1 MQLMATLRTSVNIA
15 VATALL
21 GMSSLASAERIEE
34 TPSAGAMVADAVLAR
49 PLYFVLSQAGA
60 LIYGATL
67 PFTLLGGNADQ
78 AAETLVVTPLQA
90 AFVRCL
96 GCGNIENEVG
106 SLNEGDGKRIRHF
119 VMLSGGVSQE
129 KSFVGEKFMSGGLY
143 LGTHFSLLDNS
154 RFDVMLGGRQLMAS
168 EKDVGD
174 ESLNSLE
181 IVSRF
186 GKAVNGW
193 LELSGKLGLSRW
205 KYKVDSDV
213 DTTGISDIKASSVD
227 FFWGVGAAAQVSGN
241 WRVGLDYTRYDLT
254 VEDNITLS
262 GVAATDADALAFQAR
277 LADGVDTNLELLDLN
292 ITYMF

>member
-96 GCGNIENEVG
+96 GCGKVENEVG

-119 VMLSGGVSQE
+119 VMLSGGAAQLDTD
-129 KSFVGEKFMSGGLY
+129 GETGNGATYGLY
-143 LGTHFSLLDNS
+143 LGTHFELTDKS
-154 RFDVMLGGRQLMAS
+154 RFDVMLGAKRLAETEIKAS
-168 EKDVGD
+168 TGTFKD
-174 ESLNSLE
+174 SATSYQ

-186 GKAVNGW
+186 GREVFGNVD
-193 LELSGKLGLSRW
+193 LMFKLGAHHWSAERKLNTGS
-205 KYKVDSDV
+205 KG
-213 DTTGISDIKASSVD
+213 DTSGND
-227 FFWGVGAAAQVSGN
+227 FLWGVGLDTGLGDKL
-241 WRVGLDYTRYDLT
+241 RVGLDYTSYSMENKDDGYDAG
-254 VEDNITLS
+254 I
-262 GVAATDADALAFQAR
+262 
-277 LADGVDTNLELLDLN
+277 DTLDLN
-292 ITYMF
+292 VSYLF